1 MPVYLFLYS
10 IFLYGYKTAIKIA
23 AFWNPKARAWIEGR
37 KTVSE
42 QLRRIP
48 AEKKTIWMHC
58 ASLGEFEQGRPLLE
72 AIRKKFPEKFLVL
85 TFFSPSGYEIRKNYS
100 GADLVLYLPLGG
112 KASSRQFVRALNPE
126 MVFWIK
132 YDYWYHYLSFLHK
145 SSVPLYLISASFRRN
160 QPFFSWYGKL
170 HRQMLGFFTHM
181 FVQTENSQRLLE
193 HILPSSKITVSG
205 DTRFDRVIEI
215 AAAQTPVEGIADFVQ
230 EHPVVVAGS
239 TWPEDIEELDH
250 YANTRTDI
258 RFIIAPHEVVAENIQ
273 DIRKLMPAAV
283 TYSEMLAGQPT
294 QHILIIDNIGMLSQL
309 YRFATIAY
317 IGGGF
322 GDDGVHNVPEAAVYG
337 IPVVFGPVFDK
348 YLEAIDLL
356 EEGAAYTVESALELE
371 ATFDRLFNNPDL
383 YRASAASARQY
394 IYGKAGATER
404 IMRHIW

>member
-1 MPVYLFLYS
+1 MPVYLILYS
-10 IFLYGYKTAIKIA
+10 IFLYGYKTAIRIA
-23 AFWNPKARAWIEGR
+23 ARWNPKARAWIEGR
-37 KTVSE
+37 KMVAE

-48 AEKKTIWMHC
+48 AGKKTIWMHC

-112 KASSRQFVRALNPE
+112 KASSRQFVQALNPE

-132 YDYWYHYLSFLHK
+132 YDYWYHYLSFLHR
-145 SSVPLYLISASFRRN
+145 SSVPLYLVSASFRRN

-170 HRQMLGFFTHM
+170 HRQMLGFFTHL

-193 HILPSSKITVSG
+193 HILPASKITVSG

-215 AAAQTPVEGIADFVQ
+215 ASAQTPVEGIAAFVQ
-230 EHPVVVAGS
+230 DHPVVVAGS
-239 TWPEDIEELDH
+239 TWPEDIEEIDH
-250 YANTRTDI
+250 YANTRKDI
-258 RFIIAPHEVVAENIQ
+258 RFIVAPHEVSAENIQ

-283 TYSEMLAGQPT
+283 TYSELLEGRPA

-356 EEGAAYTVESALELE
+356 EEGAAYTVESALQLE
-371 ATFDRLFNNPDL
+371 ATFDRLFGNPEL
-383 YRASAASARQY
+383 YRASAASAKHY